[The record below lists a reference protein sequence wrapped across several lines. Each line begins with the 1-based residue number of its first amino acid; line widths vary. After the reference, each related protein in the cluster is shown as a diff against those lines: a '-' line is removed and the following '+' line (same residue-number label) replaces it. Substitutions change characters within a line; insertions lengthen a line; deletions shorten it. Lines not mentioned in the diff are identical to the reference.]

1 MPHARRNGEIFMAFD
16 AAMLHAVVHEINT
29 LGGGGRIEK
38 IYQPE
43 KEEILIQMRTLTG
56 GRRLLINCSSSNPRI
71 CFSSTQKENPPNAP
85 MFCMLLRKHLTG
97 GTLTRITQCNFERVA
112 ILEFNTR
119 DEMGYECKKYLIAEI
134 MGKYSNLIFTDGNMK
149 IISAFKLIDFSTS
162 SMRQVLPG
170 MKYELPPPQD
180 KMDPTFADFDSF
192 KGAYNNYPSDKPCDK
207 FITSAY
213 LGIASS
219 TAREMVYRA
228 AGKSNA
234 SKYECDVTCLW
245 NGFSSVLDCILNNE
259 YSPCI
264 IYENNLPV
272 EYCFTPLTHYS
283 KPCIIKEFDLLSTML
298 DVFYEQRDKEARV
311 KQRAADLLKILT
323 HSESRIIKKL
333 EAQRA
338 EIAECDKGVQ
348 YKKYGDLITANMYQ
362 IKRTDKI
369 VEVTDY
375 DKWND
380 ETGEFDTCIIE
391 LDNRLSTSANAQRYY
406 KKYNKS
412 KTAKIELSKQIELGE
427 EELKYIYTV
436 FDALT
441 KAEGTSDL
449 SEIREELFRS
459 GYASKMK
466 GYIAPKKQSVPVV
479 AKFRTTNGYTV
490 YCGKNNIQNEYI
502 THKLAQKN
510 DYWFHAKNVPGSHV
524 LLVTDGEE
532 PPAEDFT
539 DAAEIA
545 AFYSKAYGGAS
556 IDVDYLFAKG
566 VKKIAGAKPGMVIY
580 HNNWSATVTPDEEKI
595 KRMRVK

>member
-1 MPHARRNGEIFMAFD
+1 MAFD

-43 KEEILIQMRTLTG
+43 KEEILIQMRTLAG

-71 CFSSTQKENPPNAP
+71 CFSATQKENPPNAP
-85 MFCMLLRKHLTG
+85 MFCMLLRKHLMG
-97 GTLTRITQCNFERVA
+97 GLLTKITQCDFERVA

-134 MGKYSNLIFTDGNMK
+134 MGKYSNLIFADGDMK
-149 IISAFKLIDFSTS
+149 IISAFKIIDFSTS
-162 SMRQVLPG
+162 SLRQILPG
-170 MKYELPPPQD
+170 MKYELPPPQE
-180 KMDPTFADFDSF
+180 KMNPMLADFDLF
-192 KGAYNNYPSDKPCDK
+192 EKAYDNYPFDKSCDK

-213 LGIASS
+213 LGIAAS

-228 AGKSNA
+228 IGKHNA
-234 SKYECDVTCLW
+234 SKYECDAKALW
-245 NGFSSVLDCILNNE
+245 QGFSSVMECILNNQ
-259 YSPCI
+259 YTPSVV
-264 IYENNLPV
+264 YENGIPI
-272 EYCFTPLTHYS
+272 EYCFTSLAHYS
-283 KPCIIKEFDLLSTML
+283 APCTIKEFDLLSTML
-298 DVFYEQRDKEARV
+298 DVFYESRDKEARV

-333 EAQRA
+333 EAQKA
-338 EIAECDKGVQ
+338 EIAECDKGVE
-348 YKKYGDLITANMYQ
+348 YKKYGDLITANMYK
-362 IKRTDKI
+362 IKRTDKM

-375 DKWND
+375 ESWND
-380 ETGEFDTCIIE
+380 ETNDFETCIIE
-391 LDNRLSTSANAQRYY
+391 LDNRLSPSANAQKYY

-412 KTAKIELSKQIELGE
+412 KTAKVELTKQIALGE

-449 SEIREELFRS
+449 AEIREELYRS

-466 GYIAPKKQSVPVV
+466 GYIAPKKQPAPVV
-479 AKFRTTNGYTV
+479 AKFKTTNGYTV

-502 THKLAQKN
+502 THKLAEKN

-524 LLVTDGEE
+524 LLVTNSEE

-566 VKKIAGAKPGMVIY
+566 VKKVAGAKPGMVIY
-580 HNNWSATVTPDEEKI
+580 HNNWSATVTPSEEKI
-595 KRMRVK
+595 KKMRVK

>member
-1 MPHARRNGEIFMAFD
+1 MAFD

-43 KEEILIQMRTLTG
+43 KEEILIQMRTLAG
-56 GRRLLINCSSSNPRI
+56 GKRLLINCSSSNPRI

-85 MFCMLLRKHLTG
+85 MFCMLLRKHLMG
-97 GTLTRITQCNFERVA
+97 GLLVKITQRDFERVA

-134 MGKYSNLIFTDGNMK
+134 MGKYSNLIFADGDMK
-149 IISAFKLIDFSTS
+149 IISAFKIIDFSTS
-162 SMRQVLPG
+162 SLRQVLPG

-180 KMDPTFADFDSF
+180 KMNPTLADFDSF
-192 KGAYNNYPSDKPCDK
+192 EKAYNNYPLDKSCDK

-213 LGIASS
+213 LGIASC
-219 TAREMVYRA
+219 TAREMVFRA
-228 AGKSNA
+228 IGKSDA
-234 SKYECDVTCLW
+234 SKHECNAKSLW
-245 NGFSSVLDCILNNE
+245 NGFSSVMNCILNNQ
-259 YSPCI
+259 YNPCV
-264 IYENNLPV
+264 IYENSIPT
-272 EYCFTPLTHYS
+272 EYCFTSLTHYS
-283 KPCIIKEFDLLSTML
+283 SPCTIKEFDLLSTML
-298 DVFYEQRDKEARV
+298 DVFYESRDKEARV

-338 EIAECDKGVQ
+338 EIAECDKGVE
-348 YKKYGDLITANMYQ
+348 YKKYGDLITANMYK

-369 VEVTDY
+369 VELTDY
-375 DKWND
+375 EKWND
-380 ETGEFDTCIIE
+380 ETGDFDTCIIE
-391 LDNRLSTSANAQRYY
+391 LDTRLSPSANAQKYY

-412 KTAKIELSKQIELGE
+412 KTAKVELTKQISLGE

-436 FDALT
+436 FDALS
-441 KAEGTSDL
+441 KAESTADL
-449 SEIREELFRS
+449 SEIREELYRS

-466 GYIAPKKQSVPVV
+466 GYIAPKKQPAPVV
-479 AKFRTTNGYTV
+479 AKFKTTNGYTV

-502 THKLAQKN
+502 THKLAEKS

-524 LLVTDGEE
+524 LLVTNGDE

-566 VKKIAGAKPGMVIY
+566 VKKVAGAKPGMVIY
-580 HNNWSATVTPDEEKI
+580 HNNWSATVTPNEEKI
-595 KRMRVK
+595 KSMRVK

>member
-1 MPHARRNGEIFMAFD
+1 MAFD

-43 KEEILIQMRTLTG
+43 KEEILIQMRTLAG
-56 GRRLLINCSSSNPRI
+56 GKRLLINCSSSNPRI
-71 CFSSTQKENPPNAP
+71 CFSTTQKENPPNAP
-85 MFCMLLRKHLTG
+85 MFCMLLRKHLMG
-97 GTLTRITQCNFERVA
+97 GLLTKITQCDFERVA

-134 MGKYSNLIFTDGNMK
+134 MGKYSNLIFADGDMK
-149 IISAFKLIDFSTS
+149 IISAFKIIDFSTS
-162 SMRQVLPG
+162 SLRQVLPG
-170 MKYELPPPQD
+170 MKYELPPPQE
-180 KMDPTFADFDSF
+180 KMNPLAAHYDSF
-192 KGAYNNYPSDKPCDK
+192 EKAYANYPMDKSLDK

-228 AGKSNA
+228 TGKCNA
-234 SKYECDVTCLW
+234 QKYECDANNLW
-245 NGFSSVLDCILNNE
+245 TGFSSVMECILKNE
-259 YSPCI
+259 YNPCVV
-264 IYENNLPV
+264 YDNGMPT
-272 EYCFTPLTHYS
+272 EYCFTSLTHYS
-283 KPCIIKEFDLLSTML
+283 APCTVKEFDLLSNML
-298 DVFYEQRDKEARV
+298 DVFYESRDKEARV

-323 HSESRIIKKL
+323 HAESRIIKKL
-333 EAQRA
+333 EAQKS
-338 EIAECDKGVQ
+338 EIAECDKGVE
-348 YKKYGDLITANMYQ
+348 YKKYGDLITANMYK
-362 IKRTDKI
+362 IKRTDKM

-380 ETGEFDTCIIE
+380 ETGDFDTCIIE
-391 LDNRLSTSANAQRYY
+391 LDNRLSPSANAQKYY

-412 KTAKIELSKQIELGE
+412 KTAKVELTKQIALGE

-441 KAEGTSDL
+441 KAEGTTDL
-449 SEIREELFRS
+449 SEIREELYRS

-466 GYIAPKKQSVPVV
+466 GYIAPKKQPSPTV
-479 AKFRTTNGYTV
+479 AKFKTTNGYTV

-502 THKLAQKN
+502 THKLAEKN

-524 LLVTDGEE
+524 LLVTNGDE

-566 VKKIAGAKPGMVIY
+566 VKKVAGAKPGMVIY
-580 HNNWSATVTPDEEKI
+580 HNNWSATVTPNEDKI
-595 KRMRVK
+595 KKMRVK